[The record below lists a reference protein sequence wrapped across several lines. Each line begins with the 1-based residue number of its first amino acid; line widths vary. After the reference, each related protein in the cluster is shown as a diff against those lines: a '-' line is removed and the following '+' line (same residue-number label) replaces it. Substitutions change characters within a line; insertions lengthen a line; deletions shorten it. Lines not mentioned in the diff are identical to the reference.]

1 MDVLMWGLVCLCDK
15 KVSKHAVYAET
26 DCSDMIHMIE
36 YPYYWFV
43 FKTIVLVPFALPL
56 TFIL

>member
-1 MDVLMWGLVCLCDK
+1 MWGLVCLCDK

-43 FKTIVLVPFALPL
+43 FKTIVLVPFELPL